1 MTYQEEIREL
11 RGRIDEY
18 ENILGKLISAPYSD
32 GVIASEE
39 GDGMYLVKKRSGES
53 VILPVKPQE
62 DGNPLRLLLNMK
74 VLISSNAII
83 GILPSE
89 LQEKEPPPH
98 FDFLE
103 WDNIGGLKSQISKI
117 RDTVELPVTQSRLYK
132 EYGLSPSKGIVLY
145 GPPGCGKTMVAKA
158 IASQLLKGAKLT
170 HDSFIY
176 MKGGEVLSPYVG
188 AAEAAIKAVFDRAR
202 QNFKKTKTRSV
213 IFIDEAEAIL
223 PRRGSRFSSDVDTT
237 IVPTFLS
244 EMDGFEGN
252 ATFIIL
258 ATNFLG
264 QLDEAVVRPGRIDLS
279 VEIGRPDRDDIEDIF
294 NIYLA
299 ATKTNGSS
307 KELAKLAAD
316 VLVRAGRN
324 DLSGALVKNIV
335 EKAAVI
341 AIKREASE
349 PKSPKG
355 ITITDIQNA
364 LTF

>member
-1 MTYQEEIREL
+1 MTYQGEIREL
-11 RGRIDEY
+11 RGRIDDY
-18 ENILGKLISAPYSD
+18 EKILEKMITAPYSD

-39 GDGMYLVKKRSGES
+39 GDGMYLVKKRTGEA
-53 VILPVKPQE
+53 VILPVKQQE
-62 DGNPLRLLLNMK
+62 NGAPLRLFLNTK
-74 VLISSNAII
+74 VLISSNAIV

-89 LQEKEPPPH
+89 LQEKETPPH
-98 FDFLE
+98 FDFIDWGE
-103 WDNIGGLKSQISKI
+103 IGGLKSQIQKI
-117 RDTVELPVTQSRLYK
+117 RDTVELPVTQSNLYK
-132 EYGLSPSKGIVLY
+132 EYGLTPSKGIVLY

-170 HDSFIY
+170 NNSFIY
-176 MKGGEVLSPYVG
+176 MKGGEMLSPYVG

-202 QNFKKTKTRSV
+202 QNYKKTKTRSV

-264 QLDEAVVRPGRIDLS
+264 QLDEAVIRPGRIDLS
-279 VEIGRPDRDDIEDIF
+279 VEIGRPDRDDVEDIF
-294 NIYLA
+294 NIYLST
-299 ATKTNGSS
+299 TKTNGDS
-307 KELAKLAAD
+307 KELAKAAANT
-316 VLVRAGRN
+316 LVEAKRH

-341 AIKREASE
+341 AIKREASD
-349 PKSPKG
+349 PKAPKG
-355 ITITDIQNA
+355 VMITDIQAA
-364 LTF
+364 LNI